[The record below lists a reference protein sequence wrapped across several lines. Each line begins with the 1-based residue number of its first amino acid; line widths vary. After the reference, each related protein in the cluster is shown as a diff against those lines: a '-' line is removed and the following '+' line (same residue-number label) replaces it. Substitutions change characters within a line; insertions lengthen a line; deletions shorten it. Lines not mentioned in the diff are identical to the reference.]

1 MEPFF
6 AKIEEKKNVYVNT
19 RVFHAGIERERK
31 KDECLFLNRQRVSL
45 FLIVLGF

>member
-19 RVFHAGIERERK
+19 RVFHAGIERER
-31 KDECLFLNRQRVSL
+31 EINVS
-45 FLIVLGF
+45 F

>member
-6 AKIEEKKNVYVNT
+6 AKIEKKKKFQINT
-19 RVFHAGIERERK
+19 RVFHAGIERERE